1 MSLSINNAV
10 TNQRVRWT
18 APVDAGTL
26 AFCISAWVYVNDRTL
41 TDQRLFSI
49 KSTASAIGLMC
60 GITNQVPFF
69 YRETTTTG
77 LFYAG
82 VQGTATI
89 TANATWYHVVM
100 QHRGDGAA
108 GTTSWKIWV
117 NGAAV
122 SLTDVGNNSGTLLS
136 LSGGTFD
143 WGNASDLGA
152 STAFRGRVRDTAVWT
167 HTQGTDILTQAE
179 VTSLYAG
186 GAGMPPKF
194 LTPASGATLRH
205 APSFAN
211 AAGGASRFDSVID
224 ALGTLDGAPVGPS
237 TPDAHTPSATGGA
250 SYFSTPV
257 DVTNIMAVFD
267 CRKWVDATTAGR
279 AINWYD
285 LSGHGEVLHD
295 DNVTTATKPGYIN
308 SGSDVF
314 VCCDAPASSGTR
326 FTTNAPSTFS
336 NGNFA
341 CSFIMA
347 KNGTNDGARL
357 MEATTANNLTI
368 KTNSSGF
375 LQVRM
380 NSTDH
385 TCTKARPSSNM
396 CEVGISVSQ
405 TNSSSAKTIL
415 VFIDGNYVETLTTAA
430 FAEVTT
436 NRLGLFGPSS
446 SLGSTT
452 TGNYQ
457 IWKQILWYSAA
468 KTQGEMET
476 LTRAQCAE
484 FSVPTT
490 RNGTVI
496 LHGSSSMHAS
506 PYTTFN
512 RDWPYLCN
520 WGRARVFNV
529 ARINTRLAT
538 HAFAVSTSTGDANA
552 VAFDDGET
560 ITQTGTGDTFQ
571 FVAESGNLV
580 FCNLLTGTGVDA
592 AQNLNGATAI
602 RDPSSSSISTNGG
615 QTQAAFLT
623 PIDAI
628 IQDTNYAG
636 PVLLYWQVGA
646 NDVPGGVDATAVA
659 NAYLAVKALRPSPGG
674 GRTLYH
680 IPVSPH
686 PRVSGANLATV
697 VSVLRTALTA
707 GSVSRFADYTVNTA
721 FDDFATSSDYGN
733 ATYYNADTIHLNIT
747 GYRTAAPYIT
757 ASAGSYLAIGGG
769 VASYLP
775 ALMDIIESE

>member
-26 AFCISAWVYVNDRTL
+26 AFCLSAWVYVNDRTL
-41 TDQRLFSI
+41 TGQRLFSI
-49 KSTASAIGLMC
+49 KSSATAVGLMC
-60 GITNQVPFF
+60 GISNQVPFF

-82 VQGTATI
+82 VEGTASI

-122 SLTDVGNNSGTLLS
+122 SLTDVGNSSGTLLS

-152 STAFRGRVRDTAVWT
+152 STAYRGRIRDTAVWT

-205 APSFAN
+205 APAFAN
-211 AAGGASRFDSVID
+211 FGGGTGQYDSVID
-224 ALGTLDGAPVGPS
+224 ALATKDGSPVGPT
-237 TPDAHTPSATGGA
+237 TPDAATPSLTAGA

-285 LSGHGEVLHD
+285 LSGHGEVLYHE
-295 DNVTTATKPGYIN
+295 NGYTSASKPGFIN
-308 SGSDVF
+308 SGADLH
-314 VCCDAPASSGTR
+314 VCCDNPSSAGTL
-326 FTTNAPSTFS
+326 FSTNAPSTFS

-347 KNGTNDGARL
+347 KNGTNNGARL
-357 MEATTANNLTI
+357 MEATTPNNLTI
-368 KTNSSGF
+368 KTNDSGF

-385 TCTKARPSSNM
+385 TCTKARPSANM

-415 VFIDGNYVETLTTAA
+415 VFIDGQYVETLTTAA

-446 SLGSTT
+446 SLGATT

-457 IWKQILWYSAA
+457 IWKQILWYSAT

-476 LTRAQCAE
+476 LARAQCSE
-484 FSVPTT
+484 FGVPTS
-490 RNGTVI
+490 RSGTVI
-496 LHGSSSMHAS
+496 LHGSSTMSAGAFA
-506 PYTTFN
+506 TFN
-512 RDWPYLCN
+512 RDWAYLCN

-529 ARINTRLAT
+529 ARANTRLAT
-538 HAFAVSTSTGDANA
+538 HAFAVSTSTGGANA
-552 VAFDDGET
+552 TAFDDGET

-615 QTQAAFLT
+615 QTASVF
-623 PIDAI
+623 IDVVDTI

-636 PVLLYWQVGA
+636 PVLLLWQVGA
-646 NDVPGGVDATAVA
+646 NDIPGGIDATATA
-659 NAYLAVKALRPSPGG
+659 NAYLATVAQRPSPGG
-674 GRTLYH
+674 GRTLYQ

-686 PRVSGANLATV
+686 PRDSGANLATV
-697 VSVLRTALTA
+697 VTVLRSAANVGTVA
-707 GSVSRFADYTVNTA
+707 RFADYTVNAA
-721 FDDFATSSDYGN
+721 FNDFASSSDYGN
-733 ATYYNADTIHLNIT
+733 TTYYNADTIHLNIT
-747 GYRTAAPYIT
+747 GYRTAAPYLN
-757 ASAGSYLAIGGG
+757 GSVSGLLGVGGG
-769 VASYLP
+769 IPASL
-775 ALMDIIESE
+775 LLHLLEND